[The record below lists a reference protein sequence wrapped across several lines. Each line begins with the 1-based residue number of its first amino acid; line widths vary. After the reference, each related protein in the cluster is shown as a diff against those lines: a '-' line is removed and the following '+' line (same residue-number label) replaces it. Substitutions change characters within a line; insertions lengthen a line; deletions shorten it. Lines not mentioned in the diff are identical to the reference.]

1 MKGTESE
8 ATGRRYPTR
17 MVCEVLGVA
26 PSSLYAAL
34 EPARPEPEDP
44 IRSRRSRGP
53 RPKQSD
59 AELLVQI
66 RQVIADSSFV
76 GEGYRKV
83 HARLRPR
90 GVRVSRTRVLR
101 VMREAGLLA
110 CRSTARPQRAHE
122 GTIVTDVPDRMWGTD
137 GTKFLVGRG
146 QDAEWSWLFVTVD
159 HFNFDPIG
167 FEVSKSGDRFH
178 AFTAVEAAVRERLGA
193 VAPGVA
199 RGIVLRSD
207 QGSVYTSDYFMGRV
221 KALGLA
227 PSYAFVREPECN
239 GVAER
244 FIRLIKEQCLWVEE
258 FSDLEDARRKIAA
271 FIERYRREW
280 LLERHGYRT
289 PAEVLE
295 RARAIAA

>member
-1 MKGTESE
+1 VSE

-17 MVCEVLGVA
+17 MVCEVFGVA

-34 EPARPEPEDP
+34 EST
-44 IRSRRSRGP
+44 RSQEQPVLSRGRRGP
-53 RPKQSD
+53 RPKLSD
-59 AELLVQI
+59 GELLAEI
-66 RQVIADSSFV
+66 RQVIADSPFV
-76 GEGYRKV
+76 GEGYRKI
-83 HARLRPR
+83 HARLRAR
-90 GVRVSRTRVLR
+90 GVRASRTRVLR
-101 VMREAGLLA
+101 VLREAGLLV
-110 CRSTARPQRAHE
+110 CRSTARPQKAHE
-122 GTIVTDVPDRMWGTD
+122 GTIVTDAPNRMWGTD
-137 GTKFLVGRG
+137 GAKFLVGRG
-146 QDAEWSWLFVTVD
+146 QDAQWTWLFVTVD

-193 VAPGVA
+193 VEPGIA

-207 QGSVYTSDYFMGRV
+207 QGSVYTSDYFTRRV
-221 KALGLA
+221 KALGLDQ
-227 PSYAFVREPECN
+227 SYAFVREPECN

-258 FSDLEDARRKIAA
+258 STDLDDAKRKIAA

-295 RARAIAA
+295 QALAIAA